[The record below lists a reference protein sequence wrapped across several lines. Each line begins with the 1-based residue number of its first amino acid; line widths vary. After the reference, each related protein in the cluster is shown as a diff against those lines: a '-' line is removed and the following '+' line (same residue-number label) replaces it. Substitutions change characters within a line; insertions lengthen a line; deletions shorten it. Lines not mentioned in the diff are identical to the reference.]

1 MDGVHEMVVRFN
13 VVFSVLA
20 LEGWIEDLEF
30 ATVMVVVVNS
40 AQRIRGKLG
49 SIVGEGVA
57 CTLIW
62 PRRRES
68 EKGVVSL
75 DTVLMMIPISLST
88 VIPVGESSTVTNCM
102 VTLVQLLEIREVLID
117 SGATLTS
124 ILRVVSRGR
133 IAKITSRSTSDEPVD
148 LLGLYM
154 MDAV

>member
-13 VVFSVLA
+13 VVFSVLT
-20 LEGWIEDLEF
+20 LGDWIEDMEF

-49 SIVGEGVA
+49 SMVGEGVA

-124 ILRVVSRGR
+124 VPRVVSRGR

-148 LLGLYM
+148 SLGLYM